1 MALNPF
7 ECVKKIK
14 KLGTVS
20 SDDYIMIEIKKY
32 IEMNLNQG
40 RSIMITFVHR
50 DLEKGNQQADV
61 LGKFEALF

>member
-1 MALNPF
+1 MNPF

-40 RSIMITFVHR
+40 RSIMITFVRR

-61 LGKFEALF
+61 LGKFEALL